1 MRGISKITG
10 CLLSGIFLLTWVS
23 VPEASEVS
31 DKFLNEAKTL
41 AKLEDDFFKK
51 RLNNDLKGAYN
62 YQHPAYKEKI
72 SLEEFLY
79 FEGRL
84 VTNYRNGTAAHISGG
99 MIPSLDFIKKHS
111 TKKDVLGFPRPY
123 HFKW

>member
-1 MRGISKITG
+1 MVKRMRGISRATSY
-10 CLLSGIFLLTWVS
+10 LLSGIFLLVF
-23 VPEASEVS
+23 VPGTSWAQVS

-62 YQHPAYKEKI
+62 YQHPDYKEKI
-72 SLEEFLY
+72 SIEEFLY

-84 VTNYRNGTAAHISGG
+84 ESDYRNGVMPHIS
-99 MIPSLDFIKKHS
+99 
-111 TKKDVLGFPRPY
+111 
-123 HFKW
+123 